1 MTPFSMLLHA
11 GGFPPREAARIL
23 EVREDTVRQWIKG
36 RREPPIDA
44 LIAMATYVAHQVSV
58 ADEVIEQ
65 VVQDTQDS
73 VELGIATDD
82 AEAQS
87 LGWPSAL
94 AQHRVIGRITAEL
107 IIEGIE
113 VTVVPRGSTAIS
125 ASAADAHDKYLTRR
139 RDQ

>member
-11 GGFPPREAARIL
+11 GGFPPKEAARIL

-65 VVQDTQDS
+65 VVQDTEDS

-94 AQHRVIGRITAEL
+94 AQHRVIGRITADRSYRCAARL
-107 IIEGIE
+107 DRSQCKRSGRARQ
-113 VTVVPRGSTAIS
+113 VPYSS
-125 ASAADAHDKYLTRR
+125 S
-139 RDQ
+139 

>member
-11 GGFPPREAARIL
+11 GGFPPKEAARIL

-58 ADEVIEQ
+58 A
-65 VVQDTQDS
+65 
-73 VELGIATDD
+73 
-82 AEAQS
+82 
-87 LGWPSAL
+87 
-94 AQHRVIGRITAEL
+94 
-107 IIEGIE
+107 EGIE